1 VSAARPPR
9 SVHVLAWLGWSAA
22 PAAWVVMHVL
32 GFGLTQAACN
42 GRAHRDVPI
51 DSLALV
57 SMIAAALVAVAG
69 LISALRAFRATGDAE
84 GLPGERVHFM
94 AVIGLTISP
103 LFLAIILMDG
113 VGAIVL
119 ENCHPG

>member
-1 VSAARPPR
+1 
-9 SVHVLAWLGWSAA
+9 
-22 PAAWVVMHVL
+22 
-32 GFGLTQAACN
+32 
-42 GRAHRDVPI
+42 
-51 DSLALV
+51 
-57 SMIAAALVAVAG
+57 MIAAAVVAVAG
-69 LISALRAFRATGDAE
+69 LVSALRAFRATGESE

-113 VGAIVL
+113 IGTIVL